1 MPVIKGSMKKIYKI
15 QSMRHLQNKLACIFL
30 LANLIFPLLC
40 NSQIKGGKQNPYL
53 LDITQAI
60 QAYKEQVLSNPQM
73 RMVDLAKTIPRIRID
88 IRYATKNNFTREVI
102 YTEPKAFLRKPVAEA
117 LKKVQ
122 DSLAFYKIGLKVFD
136 AYRPYAATL
145 RFYEV
150 YPDTNFVANP
160 RKGSRH
166 NRGCAIDLTLIEL
179 ATGKELPMPTPFD
192 DFSPKANPEYTELPE
207 PVLTNRKFLFELM
220 AHFGFKPISTE
231 WWHFDFSGWADYKL
245 MDLSFKELEEAEK

>member
-1 MPVIKGSMKKIYKI
+1 
-15 QSMRHLQNKLACIFL
+15 MRYLHN
-30 LANLIFPLLC
+30 NLIFILLLLPVIFPLSCLG
-40 NSQIKGGKQNPYL
+40 QINVIKQNPYR
-53 LDITQAI
+53 LDISQTI
-60 QAYKEQVLSNPQM
+60 KTYKEQVQSDPRM
-73 RMVDLAKTIPRIRID
+73 KMVDLEKIIPGIGMD

-102 YTEPKAFLRKPVAEA
+102 YTEPKAFLREPVAEA

-122 DSLAFYKIGLKVFD
+122 DSLAFYKIGLKIFD

-166 NRGCAIDLTLIEL
+166 NRGCAVDLTLTEL
-179 ATGKELPMPTPFD
+179 ASGKELPMPTPFD
-192 DFSPKANPEYTELPE
+192 DFSPKANPEYKELPDS
-207 PVLTNRKFLFELM
+207 VIANRKFLFELM

-231 WWHFDFSGWADYKL
+231 WWHFDYSGWADYKL
-245 MDLSFKELEEAEK
+245 MDLSFKELEEADK